1 MATYVILS
9 RFSPDAFQ
17 DPKDFKKLAD
27 AVSSK
32 IKKECPSVEW
42 KQSFATMGR
51 FDVVDVV
58 ESNDPKQIEKAA
70 MLIRAYGHSTT
81 ETLFATPWKEFLDM
95 L

>member
-1 MATYVILS
+1 VATYVILS
-9 RFSPDAFQ
+9 RFSPDAFR
-17 DPKDFKKLAD
+17 DPKDFRKLAD
-27 AVSSK
+27 AVSGK